1 MSDTEHPVELLTA
14 FEELDHV
21 VRNLGDELTA
31 FRKRA
36 LTAEARLRELE
47 GAAGDTPASSEEVRR
62 LERENARLR
71 ARLETAAARAREML
85 QRVRFLRQQQMR
97 GVER

>member
-1 MSDTEHPVELLTA
+1 MSDTEHQVELVSA
-14 FEELDHV
+14 FEELEQV
-21 VRNLGDELTA
+21 VRNLGDELAA
-31 FRKRA
+31 FRRRA
-36 LTAEARLRELE
+36 LTAEARLKELDGIAE
-47 GAAGDTPASSEEVRR
+47 GSPVSSEEVRR

-71 ARLETAAARAREML
+71 ARLETTATRAREML